1 MTTRRTSRAPS
12 PGGALHAVSELS
24 TVPCIFYYYYLELP
38 QTLLLPRKNKT
49 GKSTPFHVINS
60 LPAHA
65 GLGVCFLGWAELRR
79 PDATAETPGPRL
91 GERQGAEWGGGSG
104 GRAPHAAGALSGGG
118 RGLAV
123 RVRQPVSAP
132 RASLS
137 LDPLSR
143 EPGPPDGVGEAG
155 TPRRHT
161 PARAGH
167 PRTPGK
173 AEVTLV
179 SSPDV

>member
-104 GRAPHAAGALSGGG
+104 GGGGVPRTRQGPCREEAGAWPCACVSRFCSPSVPVTRPPEQGTGPTGRCWRGRHPTAPH
-118 RGLAV
+118 
-123 RVRQPVSAP
+123 
-132 RASLS
+132 
-137 LDPLSR
+137 SR
-143 EPGPPDGVGEAG
+143 PSRPPAHPGQ
-155 TPRRHT
+155 
-161 PARAGH
+161 
-167 PRTPGK
+167 
-173 AEVTLV
+173 
-179 SSPDV
+179 S